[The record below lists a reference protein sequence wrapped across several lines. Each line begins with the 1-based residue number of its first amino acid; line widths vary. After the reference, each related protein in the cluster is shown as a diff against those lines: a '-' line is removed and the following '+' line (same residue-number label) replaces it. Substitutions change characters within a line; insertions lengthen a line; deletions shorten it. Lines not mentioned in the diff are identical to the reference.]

1 MTTDLIKERRRR
13 IRLVKKWLKP
23 LPRRSNIH
31 RYPVLKWFG
40 NSAKKRTYLWSF
52 RSREMIPA
60 IFLGL
65 IVALMP
71 LVGIQMLVV
80 TLLALFVV
88 RANLPV
94 LVGLQWVSN
103 PLTMGPIY
111 YADYQIGIVALELF
125 GIDLDIDTTLRDFD
139 WSEFQWKEI
148 WGLIDTF
155 PPMML
160 GGLIIGSFAGLV
172 GVALYKILALR
183 AQARYPSS
191 KYVESNNGEDKE

>member
-1 MTTDLIKERRRR
+1 M
-13 IRLVKKWLKP
+13 
-23 LPRRSNIH
+23 
-31 RYPVLKWFG
+31 
-40 NSAKKRTYLWSF
+40 
-52 RSREMIPA
+52 
-60 IFLGL
+60 
-65 IVALMP
+65 
-71 LVGIQMLVV
+71 
-80 TLLALFVV
+80 

-160 GGLIIGSFAGLV
+160 GGLIIGSFVGLV

-191 KYVESNNGEDKE
+191 KYVESNNGEGKE

>member
-1 MTTDLIKERRRR
+1 
-13 IRLVKKWLKP
+13 
-23 LPRRSNIH
+23 
-31 RYPVLKWFG
+31 
-40 NSAKKRTYLWSF
+40 
-52 RSREMIPA
+52 MIPA

-139 WSEFQWKEI
+139 WSEFKWKDI

-160 GGLIIGSFAGLV
+160 GGLIIGSFVGLV